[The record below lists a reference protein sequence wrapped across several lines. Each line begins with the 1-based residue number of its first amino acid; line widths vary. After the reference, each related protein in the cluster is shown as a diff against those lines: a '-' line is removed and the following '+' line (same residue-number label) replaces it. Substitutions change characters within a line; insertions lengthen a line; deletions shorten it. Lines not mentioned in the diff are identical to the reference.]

1 MDTIGEGAFE
11 NIKTAIANAPS
22 LRSPD
27 FSKYFLLYTFAS
39 EHSLAAI
46 LTQKDEQGDEYPVS
60 FMSTG
65 LQGVELN
72 YPLVDKQAF
81 SSIKKSS
88 SSDRIS

>member
-1 MDTIGEGAFE
+1 MIKKDVELKWRPLEKESFK

-22 LRSPD
+22 LHSPD

-46 LTQKDEQGDEYPVS
+46 LTQKDEQGDEYPIG
-60 FMSTG
+60 FMSFR

-72 YPLVDKQAF
+72 YPLVEKQ
-81 SSIKKSS
+81 
-88 SSDRIS
+88 